1 MLWND
6 EFYYSKTT
14 GGVTYADGTPF
25 TVPTDA
31 AGVATISSTTALRA
45 PVVGATN
52 TQLTVAMM
60 SDRTS
65 PYYAYGLGG
74 TTEANGRITNNS
86 VLSFSLTP
94 TSSPKAG
101 CGA

>member
-31 AGVATISSTTALRA
+31 AGVATVSSTNALRA

-94 TSSPKAG
+94 TSSRKAG